1 MKDKIYNKLTNLRD
15 ITFMPKPMVDLID
28 WLRYEIFFP
37 YEE

>member
-1 MKDKIYNKLTNLRD
+1 MKDRIYNKLTNLRD
-15 ITFMPKPMVDLID
+15 IKFMPRSIVDLID